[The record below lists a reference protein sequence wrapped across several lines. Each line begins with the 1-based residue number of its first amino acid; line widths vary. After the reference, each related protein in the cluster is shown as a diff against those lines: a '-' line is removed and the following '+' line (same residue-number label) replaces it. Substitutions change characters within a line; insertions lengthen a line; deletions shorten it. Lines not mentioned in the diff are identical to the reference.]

1 LTDQDFTQLRYWLDM
16 GIKAIIGIVISIVGL
31 DYRAV
36 KNSLHELEESKY
48 KVSMEVQVIQAELG
62 HIKQRLERMEGKLDK
77 ALEK

>member
-1 LTDQDFTQLRYWLDM
+1 M
-16 GIKAIIGIVISIVGL
+16 GIKAIIGIVISMVGL

-36 KNSLHELEESKY
+36 KNSLRELEESKY

>member
-1 LTDQDFTQLRYWLDM
+1 MTDQDLTQLRYWLDM

>member
-1 LTDQDFTQLRYWLDM
+1 MTDHDFTQLRYWLDM
-16 GIKAIIGIVISIVGL
+16 GIKAIIGIVISMVGL

-36 KNSLHELEESKY
+36 KNSLRELEESKY